1 MDKLIHIV
9 EVEQSRVLELK
20 EGITIAQ
27 ELNLEKF
34 QQFQAKADECYG
46 KHDKEDNI
54 VMYIV
59 SIGHKVLKNAQ
70 YLGIRKLVFKL
81 IDIAAEDPKQALEIK
96 AYMSVLYPSFI
107 KYAPQIKFIDE

>member
-9 EVEQSRVLELK
+9 DVEQNRLLELR
-20 EGITIAQ
+20 EGLAIAQ

-34 QQFQAKADECYG
+34 QQFQAKADKYY
-46 KHDKEDNI
+46 DKRNREDKI

-59 SIGHKVLKNAQ
+59 AIGHRVLKNAR

-81 IDIAAEDPKQALEIK
+81 IDIAAECPEQALEIK

-107 KYAPQIKFIDE
+107 KHAPKINFIDE